1 MIKYREIDIDFG
13 NLFRIFLSG
22 SSGSGKTHFA
32 YLFLSNNLINYDRVY
47 YFHPDSTL
55 DKPVEWDLKKPIIF
69 QSGLPSKEDIF
80 DMPRNSV
87 IILDDLYNEACQSS
101 DIDFLYRVLSG
112 KRHLHIIAMTQRYFT
127 NGKYCLNIRNCSN
140 FHVLMFNADSTVNSR
155 AAIKMGL
162 RDDIRAAMK
171 YNEFKEFPYIFIDKR
186 NRARLEGI
194 KIYIDIFSK
203 YKQVVYKLMKYY
215 LIGEREFNTLFDKVD
230 NCIAI
235 VKNANEGEK
244 ESKSNRKSG
253 NRDTAETKLDSERG
267 STYSTANTEKNK
279 AQRSFQEKRQFERN
293 VRRVIQEYSKH
304 HQL

>member
-47 YFHPDSTL
+47 YFHPDATV
-55 DKPVEWDLKKPIIF
+55 DRPVQWDLKKPVIF

-80 DMPRNSV
+80 EMPRNSV
-87 IILDDLYNEACQSS
+87 IIIDDLYNEACQSS

-112 KRHLHIIAMTQRYFT
+112 KRHLHIITMTQRYFT
-127 NGKYCLNIRNCSN
+127 SGKYCLNIRNCSN

-186 NRARLEGI
+186 NCARLEGI

-203 YKQVVYKLMKYY
+203 YKQIVYKLMKYY
-215 LIGEREFNTLFDKVD
+215 LIGQKEFNTNFEKID

-235 VKNANEGEK
+235 SKNDHAVRKGEI
-244 ESKSNRKSG
+244 SNGRT
-253 NRDTAETKLDSERG
+253 TAETKVKLDSPNR
-267 STYSTANTEKNK
+267 STYGAGNIENDQ
-279 AQRSFQEKRQFERN
+279 AQKPFQEKRRFERN
-293 VRRVIQEYSKH
+293 VRRIIQKYSKH
-304 HQL
+304 HKL